1 MIKKKKKYTNN
12 TYTARRFNLFRRI
25 IWTRIIWGLLY
36 FVLTTQ
42 QRNYIN
48 LSHSFFIYLNVEE
61 EKRIIRSYTYRVLDQ
76 KEKSLK
82 ATSKEISLVS
92 SRRDKRC
99 IVFPIHDVLSTT
111 LRWARRFNLGDGLTP
126 PITRYFCA
134 RINLKLPFLY
144 FLSYIYT
151 KKKKRNEYVTKF
163 QVRFYEK
170 FRIIIYY

>member
-1 MIKKKKKYTNN
+1 MYIN
-12 TYTARRFNLFRRI
+12 TYTTTRFNLFRRI
-25 IWTRIIWGLLY
+25 MWTRIIWGLLY

-48 LSHSFFIYLNVEE
+48 LVHSFFIYLKVEK
-61 EKRIIRSYTYRVLDQ
+61 EKGIIRSYTYRVLDQ

-111 LRWARRFNLGDGLTP
+111 TLRWARRFNLGDGLTP
-126 PITRYFCA
+126 PITRYSYA

-144 FLSYIYT
+144 FLS
-151 KKKKRNEYVTKF
+151 
-163 QVRFYEK
+163 
-170 FRIIIYY
+170 